1 MAERVVHRQEVPR
14 LAPGLGQRR
23 SGAGRRGV
31 GVKHPVEA
39 GGTAI
44 LIGQP
49 RGGGAGEQADG
60 ALFLQQLLHRQR
72 SGRIGQVCERVH
84 TVAVQPLAG
93 LGRSDVGLVLVV
105 GRQHLDL
112 HAAAFGLQAVFNG
125 EVGGHHR
132 ALAAEAGVRAGH
144 VRQDADL
151 DDAVGNLRVGA
162 CGQSQTQGQRNCC
175 EAERL
180 LHHFCLLFCLIE
192 SEWLSE
198 Y

>member
-1 MAERVVHRQEVPR
+1 MAERIVHRQEVPG
-14 LAPGLGQRR
+14 LAASLGQRR
-23 SGAGRRGV
+23 SSAGRCGV
-31 GVKHPVEA
+31 GVEHPVEA
-39 GGTAI
+39 GGAAI
-44 LIGQP
+44 FIGQA
-49 RGGGAGEQADG
+49 RGGRASEQTDG
-60 ALFLQQLLHRQR
+60 ALFLEQLLHRQR
-72 SGRIGQVCERVH
+72 SGRIGQICKRVH

-105 GRQHLDL
+105 GREHLDL

-132 ALAAEAGVRAGH
+132 ALAPKAGVRAGH
-144 VRQDADL
+144 IRQDADL